1 MILLT
6 EIKHEQDDHREYQI
20 VWSAG
25 FRKIVVYYQFV
36 MSFIFFCFP
45 SMWLFAYIDM

>member
-36 MSFIFFCFP
+36 MSLLLLSLYVAFC
-45 SMWLFAYIDM
+45 LH